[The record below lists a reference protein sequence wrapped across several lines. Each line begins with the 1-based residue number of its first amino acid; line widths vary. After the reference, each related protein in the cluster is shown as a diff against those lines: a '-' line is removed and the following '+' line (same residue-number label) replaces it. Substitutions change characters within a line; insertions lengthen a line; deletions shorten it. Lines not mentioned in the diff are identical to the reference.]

1 MRQYL
6 PKSWKLLYQLLR
18 RYCREHLFSK
28 LPFALKHQALWQ
40 ADQQIST
47 QQSIKINHYFENKT
61 HNIDL
66 AIEALNGLVIEPNQI
81 FSFWH
86 LVTAPTLNN
95 GYKTGRNL
103 VNRKISEDL
112 GGGICQISC
121 LLYINALKAGLTI
134 IERHSHSID
143 IYQEHERFTP
153 LGSDATVV
161 YGYKDLQFQNCL
173 DQALQIQIFRQ
184 HDQLVATLVAQQHLK
199 EYALKFIVEDSKTHR
214 IVRTLQDQKQ
224 IEQSIYLLNSSA
236 D

>member
-1 MRQYL
+1 M
-6 PKSWKLLYQLLR
+6 
-18 RYCREHLFSK
+18 
-28 LPFALKHQALWQ
+28 
-40 ADQQIST
+40 
-47 QQSIKINHYFENKT
+47 
-61 HNIDL
+61 
-66 AIEALNGLVIEPNQI
+66 
-81 FSFWH
+81 
-86 LVTAPTLNN
+86 
-95 GYKTGRNL
+95 
-103 VNRKISEDL
+103 
-112 GGGICQISC
+112 
-121 LLYINALKAGLTI
+121 LYINALKAGLTI

-199 EYALKFIVEDSKTHR
+199 EYTLKFIVEDSKTHR

-224 IEQSIYLLNSSA
+224 IEQSIYLLNSPA